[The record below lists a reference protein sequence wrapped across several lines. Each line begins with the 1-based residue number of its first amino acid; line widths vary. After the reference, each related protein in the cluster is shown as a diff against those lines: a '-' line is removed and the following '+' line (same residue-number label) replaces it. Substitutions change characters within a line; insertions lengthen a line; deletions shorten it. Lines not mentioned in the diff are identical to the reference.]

1 MFGSK
6 RWTPLLV
13 LALAF
18 IWSCG
23 NDTDTVDPGSSELGV
38 GSLTGTVRGN
48 GALLENATV
57 QTIPPTISTQTNA
70 VGQYTLN
77 GLSPQSF
84 LVSVSAAGYT
94 SAAKPASI
102 IAGRTLNLDFSL
114 TPSAALGRLIGTVTD
129 GDIPLERV
137 SISTVPATFSV
148 VTTASGTYD
157 FTNVALG
164 TYRITASR
172 IGFWPSTIYVQSEA
186 GKTTVGNMGLGRRDD
201 VVITGIIRDV
211 AGNPI
216 ANSVVTL
223 FWDDK
228 ARSKTTGSDGA
239 FRFDRTDTRDLKLET
254 NFFVITASATNYYSG
269 SRSFEAFGG
278 LEVDGSII
286 LNLSSVIPPVPG
298 AIAGT
303 IWDEDYFTVSGATVT
318 LDAASPTPSTTTT
331 QADGRY
337 YFASVSAGSHT
348 ISVSHPSYVADALP
362 VDVGTNVT
370 ADASFNL
377 KRNP

>member
-6 RWTPLLV
+6 RWTPFLM

-23 NDTDTVDPGSSELGV
+23 NDTDAVDPGSSALGV
-38 GSLTGTVRGN
+38 GSITGTVRGN

-57 QTIPPTISTQTNA
+57 ETIPPTISVQTNA

-77 GLSPQSF
+77 GLVPQSF
-84 LVSVSAAGYT
+84 DVSVSAAGYT
-94 SAAKPASI
+94 SSAKAASI
-102 IAGRTLNLDFSL
+102 IAGRTLNLDFNL
-114 TPSAALGRLIGTVTD
+114 IPATALGRLTGTITD

-137 SISTVPATFSV
+137 AISTVPATFSV

-157 FTNVALG
+157 FNNVALG
-164 TYRITASR
+164 TYSISASR
-172 IGFWPSTIYVQSEA
+172 VGFWPTTIYVQSEA
-186 GKTTVGNMGLGRRDD
+186 GKTTVGNIGLGRRDD
-201 VVITGIIRDV
+201 AVITGIIRDV

-216 ANSVVTL
+216 ANAVVTL

-228 ARSKTTGSDGA
+228 ARSKTTGADGA
-239 FRFDRTDTRDLKLET
+239 FRFDKTDTRELSLET
-254 NFFVITASATNYYSG
+254 DFYIVTASATNYYSG
-269 SRSFEAFGG
+269 SRAFEAFGG
-278 LEVDGSII
+278 IEVDGTVV
-286 LNLSSVIPPVPG
+286 LNLSSTVPPVPG

-303 IWDEDYFTVSGATVT
+303 IWDEDYYSISGATVT

-337 YFASVSAGSHT
+337 YFGSVATGSHT
-348 ISVSHPSYVADALP
+348 ISVTHPSYIADAKP
-362 VDVGTNVT
+362 FDVGTNVT
-370 ADASFNL
+370 TDASFNL